1 MSTITIYSTAGESE
15 IIHWENGKAMT
26 KKDDFD
32 EVLQALK
39 AVVELIEGTEDVY
52 GLLDMADSYYSRGL
66 DTSSVD
72 KARDVIAKFKRVGGS
87 E

>member
-15 IIHWENGKAMT
+15 IIHWENGKAMA

-39 AVVELIEGTEDVY
+39 DLFDVTADVDRYFSKNAESVFEKAKAVIV
-52 GLLDMADSYYSRGL
+52 
-66 DTSSVD
+66 
-72 KARDVIAKFKRVGGS
+72 KFNRVGG